1 MSAKLDPAYR
11 VAALQALADTEFD
24 VLVVGGGVVG
34 AGAAL
39 DAASRGLSV
48 ALVEARD
55 WAAGTSSRS
64 SKLIHGGLRYLEQR
78 DFGLVREALKER
90 GLLLHRLAPHLVRP
104 VPFLYP
110 LTHRVWERAYVG
122 AGLAMYDSIGGA
134 RALPMHRHLSRRG
147 ALRLAPALRPDA
159 LTGAIRYYDA
169 QVDDARLTMMIA
181 RTAVQHGATVA
192 TRVAATEVVRDGGR
206 LTGVRVH
213 DLLTG
218 GEQVVRARR
227 VISAAGVWTDE
238 VRGLDHAKPPFHV
251 RMSKGVHILVP
262 RDRVRLDVGLITRTE
277 KSVLFVIPWDAHW
290 IIGTTDTPWDHGA
303 DRPAAT
309 RADVDYLLA
318 HVNSVL
324 REPLTADD
332 VVGVYAGLRP
342 LLDGASGDTAKLS
355 REHAVAEPSPG
366 FFVVAGGK
374 YTTYRVMAADVVD
387 AAVEGLGRAVA
398 PSLTKHLP
406 IHGAVGFRELWA
418 DRSRLAARAGLP
430 VAVVERLLGR
440 YGSAVTDLLAM
451 IARTPRLGEPLAGAA
466 GYLAAEAVY
475 AVTHE
480 GALDLDDVLSRRT
493 RIAIEYPA
501 RGLAA
506 AEEVAGL
513 IGEHLGW
520 SGGARQAAVR
530 AYGELV
536 QAELAAREAPDDA
549 SAMARLAG
557 ATAT

>member
-1 MSAKLDPAYR
+1 MSAKLDLAYR
-11 VAALQALADTEFD
+11 SAALRALAETEFD

-90 GLLLHRLAPHLVRP
+90 GLLLNRLAPHLVRP

-122 AGLAMYDSIGGA
+122 AGVMLYDSIGGA

-147 ALRLAPALRPDA
+147 ALELAPALRPDA
-159 LTGAIRYYDA
+159 LTGAVRYYDA
-169 QVDDARLTMMIA
+169 QVDDARLTMMLA
-181 RTAVQHGATVA
+181 RTAAQHGATVL
-192 TRVAATEVVRDGGR
+192 TRVEATEVLRDRGR
-206 LTGVRVH
+206 LTGVRVR
-213 DLLTG
+213 DLLSG
-218 GEQVVRARR
+218 GEQVVHARR

-238 VRGLDHAKPPFHV
+238 VRGLDGDRERAQAPFHV
-251 RMSKGVHILVP
+251 RMSKGVHLLVP
-262 RDRVRLDVGLITRTE
+262 RDRLRLDVGLITRTE
-277 KSVLFVIPWDAHW
+277 KSVLFVIPWERHW
-290 IIGTTDTPWDHGA
+290 IIGTTDTPWDHDPA
-303 DRPAAT
+303 RPAAT

-324 REPLTADD
+324 RTPLTIDD
-332 VVGVYAGLRP
+332 VVGAYAGLRP
-342 LLDGASGDTAKLS
+342 LLDGTADDTTKLS
-355 REHAVAEPSPG
+355 REHAVAEPAPG

-387 AAVEGLGRAVA
+387 AATKGLGAA

-406 IHGAVGFRELWA
+406 IHGAVGYRELWA
-418 DRSRLAARAGLP
+418 SREDLAAGLP
-430 VAVVERLLGR
+430 LSTVEHLLGR

-451 IARTPRLGEPLAGAA
+451 IDRDPRLADPLAGA
-466 GYLAAEAVY
+466 GEYLAAEIVY

-480 GALDLDDVLSRRT
+480 GALDLEDVLSRRT
-493 RIAIEYPA
+493 RIAIEYPD

-506 AEEVAGL
+506 AGEAADLV
-513 IGEHLGW
+513 GEHLGW
-520 SGGARQAAVR
+520 DLSARQAALE
-530 AYGELV
+530 AYRD
-536 QAELAAREAPDDA
+536 QANAELAAREALDDA
-549 SAMARLAG
+549 SAVARLV
-557 ATAT
+557 AT

>member
-1 MSAKLDPAYR
+1 
-11 VAALQALADTEFD
+11 
-24 VLVVGGGVVG
+24 
-34 AGAAL
+34 
-39 DAASRGLSV
+39 
-48 ALVEARD
+48 
-55 WAAGTSSRS
+55 
-64 SKLIHGGLRYLEQR
+64 
-78 DFGLVREALKER
+78 VREALRER
-90 GLLLHRLAPHLVRP
+90 GLLLNRLAPHLVRP

-122 AGLAMYDSIGGA
+122 AGIALYDTIGGA
-134 RALPMHRHLSRRG
+134 RAVPMHKHLSRGG
-147 ALRLAPALRPDA
+147 ALRLAPGLRPDA

-181 RTAVQHGATVA
+181 RTAARHGATVV
-192 TRVAATEVVRDGGR
+192 TRVEATEVLRDGGR

-238 VRGLDHAKPPFHV
+238 VRALDHAKPPFHV
-251 RMSKGVHILVP
+251 RMSKGVHIVVP

-277 KSVLFVIPWDAHW
+277 KSVLFVIPWDDHW
-290 IIGTTDTPWDHGA
+290 IIGTTDTPWDHDPA
-303 DRPAAT
+303 HPAAT
-309 RADVDYLLA
+309 RADVEYLLG

-324 REPLTADD
+324 REPLGLDD

-355 REHAVAEPSPG
+355 REHAVAEPAPG
-366 FFVVAGGK
+366 LFVVAGGK
-374 YTTYRVMAADVVD
+374 YTTYRIMAADVVD

-406 IHGAVGFRELWA
+406 IHGAVGFREMWA
-418 DRSRLAARAGLP
+418 ERSQLAARAGLST
-430 VAVVERLLGR
+430 ATVERLLGR
-440 YGSAVTDLLAM
+440 YGSAVTDLLTM
-451 IARTPRLGEPLAGAA
+451 IGRTPRLAEPLAGAG

-493 RIAIEYPA
+493 RIAIEYPG

-513 IGEHLGW
+513 VGEHLGW
-520 SGGARQAAVR
+520 GGGARQAAVR
-530 AYGELV
+530 SYGELV
-536 QAELAAREAPDDA
+536 QAELAARDAPDDA

-557 ATAT
+557 AATFG

>member
-1 MSAKLDPAYR
+1 MSAKLDLAYR
-11 VAALQALADTEFD
+11 TAGLRALAETEFD

-90 GLLLHRLAPHLVRP
+90 GLLLNRLAPHLVRP

-122 AGLAMYDSIGGA
+122 AGVMLYDSIGGA

-147 ALRLAPALRPDA
+147 ALELAPALRPDA
-159 LTGAIRYYDA
+159 LTGAVRYYDA
-169 QVDDARLTMMIA
+169 QVDDARLVTVIA
-181 RTAVQHGATVA
+181 RTAAQHGATVL
-192 TRVAATEVVRDGGR
+192 TRVEATEVLRDRGR
-206 LTGVRVH
+206 LTGVRVR
-213 DLLTG
+213 DLLSG
-218 GEQVVRARR
+218 GEQVVHARR

-238 VRGLDHAKPPFHV
+238 VRGLDHAKAPFRV
-251 RMSKGVHILVP
+251 RMSKGVHLLVP
-262 RDRVRLDVGLITRTE
+262 RDRLRLDVGLITRTE
-277 KSVLFVIPWDAHW
+277 KSVLFVIPWDRHW
-290 IIGTTDTPWDHGA
+290 IIGTTDTPWDH
-303 DRPAAT
+303 DPSRPAAT

-342 LLDGASGDTAKLS
+342 LLDGSGDDTTKLS
-355 REHAVAEPSPG
+355 REHAVAEPAPG

-387 AAVEGLGRAVA
+387 AATKGLGAA

-406 IHGAVGFRELWA
+406 LHGAVGYRELLA
-418 DRSRLAARAGLP
+418 DREGLAARSGLP
-430 VAVVERLLGR
+430 VATVERLLGR
-440 YGSAVTDLLAM
+440 YGSAISDLLAM
-451 IARTPRLGEPLAGAA
+451 IAREPRLAAPLTGAGE
-466 GYLAAEAVY
+466 YLAAEIVY

-480 GALDLDDVLSRRT
+480 GALDLEDVLSRRT
-493 RIAIEYPA
+493 RVAIEYPD

-506 AEEVAGL
+506 AEEAADLV
-513 IGEHLGW
+513 GEHLGW
-520 SGGARQAAVR
+520 DLSARQAALA
-530 AYGELV
+530 AYQEQAG
-536 QAELAAREAPDDA
+536 AELAAREALDDA
-549 SAMARLAG
+549 SAVARLV
-557 ATAT
+557 AT

>member
-11 VAALQALADTEFD
+11 AAGLRALAETEFD

-90 GLLLHRLAPHLVRP
+90 SLLLHRLAPHLVRP

-122 AGLAMYDSIGGA
+122 AGVALYDSIGGA
-134 RALPMHRHLSRRG
+134 RALPMHRHLSRRA
-147 ALRLAPALRPDA
+147 ALQMAPALRPDA
-159 LTGAIRYYDA
+159 LTGAVRYYDA

-181 RTAVQHGATVA
+181 RTAARHGATVLSHM
-192 TRVAATEVVRDGGR
+192 AATEVLRDGGE
-206 LTGVRVH
+206 LTGVRVR
-213 DLLTG
+213 DLLSG

-238 VRGLDHAKPPFHV
+238 VRGLDHAKTPFHV
-251 RMSKGVHILVP
+251 RMSKGVHLLVP
-262 RDRVRLDVGLITRTE
+262 RERVRMDVGLITRTE
-277 KSVLFVIPWDAHW
+277 KSVLFVIPWDRHW
-290 IIGTTDTPWDHGA
+290 IIGTTDTPWDH
-303 DRPAAT
+303 DPDHPAAT
-309 RADVDYLLA
+309 RADVEYLLA

-342 LLDGASGDTAKLS
+342 LLDGGADDTTKLS
-355 REHAVAEPSPG
+355 REHAVAEPAPG

-374 YTTYRVMAADVVD
+374 YTTYRIMAADVVD
-387 AAVEGLGRAVA
+387 AAVKGLGQAV
-398 PSLTKHLP
+398 PKSLTKHLP
-406 IHGAVGFRELWA
+406 IHGAVGFRELWS
-418 DRSRLAARAGLP
+418 DRERRSAAAGLP
-430 VAVVERLLGR
+430 VTVLERLLGR

-451 IARTPRLGEPLAGAA
+451 IERDPRLAEPLSEAGE
-466 GYLAAEAVY
+466 YLAVEAVY

-493 RIAIEYPA
+493 RIAIEYPD
-501 RGLAA
+501 RGLAVA
-506 AEEVAGL
+506 ARVADL
-513 IGEHLGW
+513 IAEHLGW
-520 SGGARQAAVR
+520 DGPTRESAIMAYQDLART
-530 AYGELV
+530 ELDAL
-536 QAELAAREAPDDA
+536 QAPDDA
-549 SAMARLAG
+549 SAMAQSAPA
-557 ATAT
+557 ATA

>member
-11 VAALQALADTEFD
+11 DAGLRALAETEFD

-64 SKLIHGGLRYLEQR
+64 SKLVHGGLRYLEQR

-122 AGLAMYDSIGGA
+122 AGVALYDSIGGA
-134 RALPMHRHLSRRG
+134 RSLPMHRHLSRRR
-147 ALRLAPALRPDA
+147 ALDLAPALRPDA
-159 LTGAIRYYDA
+159 LTGAVRYYDA
-169 QVDDARLTMMIA
+169 QVDDARLTMMLA
-181 RTAVQHGATVA
+181 RTAAQHGATVL
-192 TRVAATEVVRDGGR
+192 TRVEATEILRERGV
-206 LTGVRVH
+206 LTGVRVR
-213 DLLTG
+213 DLLSG

-227 VISAAGVWTDE
+227 VIGAAGVWTDE
-238 VRGLDHAKPPFHV
+238 VHTLDKGNTPFRV

-262 RDRVRLDVGLITRTE
+262 RDRLRLDVGLITRTE
-277 KSVLFVIPWDAHW
+277 KSVLFVIPWDRHW
-290 IIGTTDTPWDHGA
+290 IIGTTDTPWDH
-303 DRPAAT
+303 DPASPVAT
-309 RADVDYLLA
+309 GADVDYLLA
-318 HVNSVL
+318 HVNSIL
-324 REPLTADD
+324 SEPLTVAD

-342 LLDGASGDTAKLS
+342 LLDGGADDTTKLS
-355 REHAVAEPSPG
+355 REHAVAQPAPG
-366 FFVVAGGK
+366 FFVIAGGK

-387 AAVEGLGRAVA
+387 AAAKGLGQAV
-398 PSLTKHLP
+398 PKSLTKHLP
-406 IHGAVGFRELWA
+406 LHGAVGFRELWT
-418 DRSRLAARAGLP
+418 DRVRLATQSGLP
-430 VAVVERLLGR
+430 VATVERLLGR
-440 YGSAVTDLLAM
+440 YGSAITDLLAM
-451 IARTPRLGEPLAGAA
+451 IDRDPPLANPVTGAD
-466 GYLAAEAVY
+466 GYLAAEIVY

-493 RIAIEYPA
+493 RIAIEYPN

-506 AEEVAGL
+506 AEEAATL
-513 IGEHLGW
+513 MANHLGW
-520 SGGARQAAVR
+520 DAPTRQAAVDT
-530 AYGELV
+530 YHHL
-536 QAELAAREAPDDA
+536 AETESAALKVLDYA
-549 SAMARLAG
+549 SAVTQLAP
-557 ATAT
+557 TPS

>member
-1 MSAKLDPAYR
+1 VSARLDPAYR
-11 VAALQALADTEFD
+11 ATALRALAETEFD

-64 SKLIHGGLRYLEQR
+64 SKLVHGGLRYLEQR
-78 DFGLVREALKER
+78 DFALVREALKER
-90 GLLLHRLAPHLVRP
+90 RLLLHRLAPHLVRP

-122 AGLAMYDSIGGA
+122 AGVALYDSIGGA
-134 RALPMHRHLSRRG
+134 RALPMHRHLSRRA
-147 ALRLAPALRPDA
+147 ALKLAPALRADV
-159 LTGAIRYYDA
+159 LTGAVRYYDA
-169 QVDDARLTMMIA
+169 QVDDARLTMMLA
-181 RTAVQHGATVA
+181 RTAVQHGATVL
-192 TRVAATEVVRDGGR
+192 TRVEAVEVLRNGRD

-227 VISAAGVWTDE
+227 VISAAGVWT
-238 VRGLDHAKPPFHV
+238 GQALDVAPPFHV
-251 RMSKGVHILVP
+251 RMSKGVHLLVP
-262 RDRVRLDVGLITRTE
+262 RDRIRLDVGLISRTE
-277 KSVLFVIPWDAHW
+277 KSVLFVIPWDRHW
-290 IIGTTDTPWDHGA
+290 IIGTTDTPWDLDPA
-303 DRPAAT
+303 RPTAT
-309 RADVDYLLA
+309 RADVDYLID

-324 REPLTADD
+324 REPLTAAD

-342 LLDGASGDTAKLS
+342 LLDAGADDTTKLS
-355 REHAVAEPSPG
+355 REHAVAEPAPG

-387 AAVEGLGRAVA
+387 AAVAGLGRAVA
-398 PSLTKHLP
+398 PSLTRHLP

-418 DRSRLAARAGLP
+418 DRARLAEGLP
-430 VAVVERLLGR
+430 VERLLGR
-440 YGSAVTDLLAM
+440 YGSAVNDLLVM
-451 IARTPRLGEPLAGAA
+451 IAREPRLAEPLTAA
-466 GYLAAEAVY
+466 PGYLAVEAVY

-493 RIAIEYPA
+493 RIAMEYPEF
-501 RGLAA
+501 GVAA
-506 AEEVAGL
+506 APEVAAL
-513 IGEHLGW
+513 IAEPLGW
-520 SGGARQAAVR
+520 SDAERESAVGAYREQVAGEMAA
-530 AYGELV
+530 
-536 QAELAAREAPDDA
+536 LAAPDDA
-549 SAMARLAG
+549 SAMARRAG
-557 ATAT
+557 